1 MIPSLPFCLHAER
14 SAFGALSY
22 PGCIAELTECVF
34 AAHSKCAEIDKLIP
48 ELMGVSQAVLQNVIF
63 CHQEESNWIL
73 GEPKVLKDKF
83 DAIFASTR
91 YSKAL
96 EQVKKTQAELKME
109 LKDLERDEAQQK
121 EIKRH
126 AHQFKHELK
135 KCETDRTTSLSKKK
149 ELEIDIA
156 SCQKRLDKCHDG
168 LKQYREHDE
177 YVKESKQKIATWV
190 QEKDKMHSKL
200 KCYMSESTEELKT
213 QKRQHEKALQDSDS
227 AMRKHRD
234 EVRPL
239 LT

>member
-1 MIPSLPFCLHAER
+1 MR
-14 SAFGALSY
+14 SEALLARY

-48 ELMGVSQAVLQNVIF
+48 EFMGVSQAVLQNVIF

-96 EQVKKTQAELKME
+96 EQVKKTQAELKLE
-109 LKDLERDEAQQK
+109 LKDFEKDEAQQK

-126 AHQFKHELK
+126 AHEFKHNLK
-135 KCETDRTTSLSKKK
+135 KCQTDR
-149 ELEIDIA
+149 IA
-156 SCQKRLDKCHDG
+156 SVSTKKDLETEIANCQKRLDKCHDG
-168 LKQYREHDE
+168 LKQYREHYE
-177 YVKESKQKIATWV
+177 YAKESKQKIETWV
-190 QEKDKMHSKL
+190 QERNNIDRKL
-200 KCYMSESTEELKT
+200 KCFMSESTEELKT
-213 QKRQHEKALQDSDS
+213 QKRQHEKALQDNDS

-239 LT
+239 LI